1 MTLEKFPQVVVFPAL
16 ALLLPLHKV
25 ALVRLLILRVELDA
39 EAVLQVVLEV
49 ASIDAF
55 VEFGIPD
62 LSETIQS
69 ICLEGACMQP

>member
-1 MTLEKFPQVVVFPAL
+1 MDVLQV
-16 ALLLPLHKV
+16 K
-25 ALVRLLILRVELDA
+25 LDA